1 MILEVHYKSASP
13 DGLRKF
19 IESSKCPIDEINPSL
34 DFIRQAEDGTHILR
48 YVTCCMEFHDTLKR
62 KILKLH
68 ADAKIEE
75 TDI

>member
-1 MILEVHYKSASP
+1 MILEIHFHSASP

-19 IESSKCPIDEINPSL
+19 IESSKCPIDEMNPSL
-34 DFIRQAEDGTHILR
+34 DFIRQAEDGSHILR
-48 YVTCCMEFHDTLKR
+48 YVVCCKEFYDTLRR

-75 TDI
+75 TN